1 MRRTVLFS
9 LLIIAVLAL
18 SACGSPAPAAE
29 PTVPPEPTAQ
39 PTAAAPESTAPAATE
54 VRPTQAPPPAE
65 GPTRVEITLADNTL
79 ASSLTTFK
87 AGTSYTFVISNNGRH
102 EHNFNISPPV
112 SVAGS
117 INAALGGAL
126 LSVDET
132 QIPPGGSTSV
142 TFAFPDTAVGAA
154 LEFNCLIRRHYDD
167 GMRLDITVT
176 G

>member
-1 MRRTVLFS
+1 
-9 LLIIAVLAL
+9 
-18 SACGSPAPAAE
+18 
-29 PTVPPEPTAQ
+29 
-39 PTAAAPESTAPAATE
+39 
-54 VRPTQAPPPAE
+54 
-65 GPTRVEITLADNTL
+65 VEITLADNTI
-79 ASSLTTFK
+79 ASSLTSFQ
-87 AGTSYTFVISNNGRH
+87 AGASYTFVISNHGRH

-142 TFAFPDTAVGAA
+142 TFTFPETAVGAA

-176 G
+176 S

>member
-1 MRRTVLFS
+1 
-9 LLIIAVLAL
+9 
-18 SACGSPAPAAE
+18 
-29 PTVPPEPTAQ
+29 
-39 PTAAAPESTAPAATE
+39 
-54 VRPTQAPPPAE
+54 
-65 GPTRVEITLADNTL
+65 VEITLADNTL
-79 ASSLTTFK
+79 ASNLTTFK
-87 AGTSYTFVISNNGRH
+87 AGTAYTFVISNNGRH

-142 TFAFPDTAVGAA
+142 TFTFPDTAVGAA
-154 LEFNCLIRRHYDD
+154 LELNCLIRRHYDD